1 MSEDKSFISPHI
13 RGFDNQLEKI
23 ANLLIIV
30 KEYQRY
36 SDLMDKGQRW
46 IDNGLRVCSKVIGVP
61 KDFRERG
68 MALENELGRI
78 INSIGLNY
86 CLQVPIGNYQI
97 ADHFTYTR
105 TYWNGVLNIG
115 KNLNTSTLL

>member
-97 ADHFTYTR
+97 ADVMVRLSSGIYLRIEAKYISEKYTD
-105 TYWNGVLNIG
+105 T
-115 KNLNTSTLL
+115 